1 MPRCFFHC
9 RLARESDPTHEQ
21 QPVHFDP
28 STDVAA
34 GKPRQ
39 SFHIQVEPLMDRDGL
54 KISLPQKLAKNPKR
68 IARVFRDANVLE
80 LIKFHSC
87 KSLPAYTKSG
97 KKKRTPRDSTFSF
110 TICPVVGEEGNLSS
124 MLCCS

>member
-1 MPRCFFHC
+1 MVFFYS
-9 RLARESDPTHEQ
+9 RLAREADPSEEQ

-28 STDVAA
+28 LADVA
-34 GKPRQ
+34 GKTRETFQ
-39 SFHIQVEPLMDRDGL
+39 IQVEPLMDRDGL

-68 IARVFRDANVLE
+68 IARVFRDSNVLE

-87 KSLPAYTKSG
+87 KSSLPAYTKSG

-110 TICPVVGEEGNLSS
+110 TICPVEGEEGNLSS
-124 MLCCS
+124 IYLFE